1 MLYQTQMTLRDN
13 IQLAI
18 RALKG
23 NKLRT
28 VLTLMIIAFGI
39 MALISILTSIEAIK
53 VKLTEN
59 FVELGASAFT
69 IQNDDGISR
78 RKRTDNPAITA
89 REGEDFK
96 LRYNYPATVALYT
109 NVTGSAVVKST
120 FAETNPNV
128 KIEAVDFEYLRVT
141 GKNLWI
147 GRSFSQLEI
156 DNGNNVAVIGF
167 DVAAKLFTDKDSI
180 LGANIAIEG
189 KKYRVIGVVSPK
201 GASAGKNDN
210 YILLPYT
217 NARSEFSINN
227 KSYEIIV
234 EASQTGNIE
243 KAIEEAGGVFRNIR
257 KLSAGEEDNFSVVR
271 SDKLANTY
279 LENIRFLSLA
289 TIVIGFLTLIGAGV
303 GLMNIMLV
311 SVNERTRE
319 IGVSKSLG
327 ATRKIIFTQFL
338 TEATTICVVGG
349 VVGIILGLIFG
360 NIIALFLKAG
370 FVLAINWVI
379 FGLIFCTIIGLLAG
393 LYPAIRA
400 SRLNPV
406 DALRY
411 E

>member
-1 MLYQTQMTLRDN
+1 MTLLDN

-28 VLTLMIIAFGI
+28 ILTLMIIAFGI

-59 FVELGASAFT
+59 FVELGATAFT
-69 IQNDDGISR
+69 IQYDDGVSR
-78 RKRTDNPAITA
+78 RKKSENPKISIQ
-89 REGEDFK
+89 EGESFK
-96 LRYNYPATVALYT
+96 SRYKFPATIALYT
-109 NVTGSAVVKST
+109 KVGGSIIAKSR
-120 FAETNPNV
+120 FAESNPNV
-128 KIEAVDFEYLRVT
+128 SLEAVDFDYLKVT
-141 GKNLWI
+141 GKNLWM
-147 GRSFSQLEI
+147 GRSFSQIEMES
-156 DNGNNVAVIGF
+156 GSNVAIIGF
-167 DVAAKLFTDKDSI
+167 DVAAKLFQDKDSI
-180 LGANIAIEG
+180 IGAPLAVDG
-189 KKYRVIGVVSPK
+189 RKYRIIGVIKPK

-210 YILLPYT
+210 YILIPYT
-217 NARSEFSINN
+217 NAKQEFSISN
-227 KSYEIIV
+227 KSFEIIV
-234 EASQTGNIE
+234 ESGANFE
-243 KAIEEAGGVFRNIR
+243 MERAIEEASGVFRGVR
-257 KLSAGEEDNFSVVR
+257 KLEMGAEDNFSIVR
-271 SDKLANTY
+271 SDKLASTY
-279 LENIRFLSLA
+279 LNNIRFLSLA

-327 ATRKIIFTQFL
+327 ATKKIIFTQFL
-338 TEATTICVVGG
+338 TEATTICVLGG
-349 VVGIILGLIFG
+349 IMGIILGVFFG
-360 NIIALFLKAG
+360 NIVSLFLKTG

-400 SRLNPV
+400 SKLNPV

>member
-1 MLYQTQMTLRDN
+1 MTLLDN

-18 RALKG
+18 RALKA

-28 VLTLMIIAFGI
+28 VLTLLIIAFGI

-59 FVELGASAFT
+59 FVELGATAFT
-69 IQNDDGISR
+69 IQYDDGVSR
-78 RKRTDNPAITA
+78 RKKSENPKISIQEGENFKSRYQFPATIALYARVGGSITA
-89 REGEDFK
+89 K
-96 LRYNYPATVALYT
+96 SRY
-109 NVTGSAVVKST
+109 
-120 FAETNPNV
+120 AESNPN
-128 KIEAVDFEYLRVT
+128 ITLEAVDFDYLKVT
-141 GKNLWI
+141 GKNLWM
-147 GRSFSQLEI
+147 GRSFSQIEMES
-156 DNGNNVAVIGF
+156 GSNVAIIGF
-167 DVAAKLFTDKDSI
+167 DVAAKLFQDKDSI
-180 LGANIAIEG
+180 IGGPLAVDGR
-189 KKYRVIGVVSPK
+189 KYRIIGVVKPK

-210 YILLPYT
+210 YILIPYT
-217 NARSEFSINN
+217 NAKKEFSISN
-227 KSYEIIV
+227 KSFEIIV
-234 EASQTGNIE
+234 EAGSATDME
-243 KAIEEAGGVFRNIR
+243 RAIEEATGVFRGVR
-257 KLSAGEEDNFSVVR
+257 KLEIGTEDNFSIVR

-279 LENIRFLSLA
+279 LNNIRFLSLA

-327 ATRKIIFTQFL
+327 ATKKIIFTQFL
-338 TEATTICVVGG
+338 TEATTICVLGG
-349 VVGIILGLIFG
+349 IMGIILGVFFG
-360 NIIALFLKAG
+360 NIVSLFLKTG

-400 SRLNPV
+400 SKLNPV

>member
-1 MLYQTQMTLRDN
+1 MTLLDN

-18 RALKG
+18 RALKA

-28 VLTLMIIAFGI
+28 VLTLLIIAFGI

-59 FVELGASAFT
+59 FVELGATAFT
-69 IQNDDGISR
+69 IQYDDGVSR
-78 RKRTDNPAITA
+78 RKKSENPKISIQ
-89 REGEDFK
+89 EGESFK
-96 LRYNYPATVALYT
+96 SRYKFPATIALYT
-109 NVTGSAVVKST
+109 KVGGSIIAKSR
-120 FAETNPNV
+120 FAESNPNV
-128 KIEAVDFEYLRVT
+128 SLEAVDFDYLKVT
-141 GKNLWI
+141 GKNLWM
-147 GRSFSQLEI
+147 GRSFSQIEMES
-156 DNGNNVAVIGF
+156 GSNVAIIGF
-167 DVAAKLFTDKDSI
+167 DVAAKLFQDKDSI
-180 LGANIAIEG
+180 IGAPLAVDG
-189 KKYRVIGVVSPK
+189 RKYRIIGVIKPK

-210 YILLPYT
+210 YILIPYT
-217 NARSEFSINN
+217 NAKQEFSISN
-227 KSYEIIV
+227 KSFEIIV
-234 EASQTGNIE
+234 EAGTTVE
-243 KAIEEAGGVFRNIR
+243 MERAIEEASGVFRSVR
-257 KLSAGEEDNFSVVR
+257 KLEMGAEDNFSIVR
-271 SDKLANTY
+271 SDKLASTY
-279 LENIRFLSLA
+279 LNNIRFLSLA

-327 ATRKIIFTQFL
+327 ATKKIIFTQFL
-338 TEATTICVVGG
+338 TEATTICVLGG
-349 VVGIILGLIFG
+349 IMGIILGVFFG
-360 NIIALFLKAG
+360 NIVSLFLKTG

-400 SRLNPV
+400 SKLNPV

>member
-1 MLYQTQMTLRDN
+1 MTLTDN
-13 IQLAI
+13 IMLAI

-23 NKLRT
+23 NRLRT
-28 VLTLMIIAFGI
+28 VLTLMIISFGI

-59 FVELGASAFT
+59 FVELGATAFT
-69 IQNDDGISR
+69 IQNDDGLSR
-78 RKRTDNPAITA
+78 RKRSENPIISIK
-89 REGEDFK
+89 EGESFK
-96 LRYNYPATVALYT
+96 QNYKYPSTISLYT
-109 NVTGSAVVKST
+109 KALGSASAKSA
-120 FAETNPNV
+120 FAESNPNITV
-128 KIEAVDFEYLRVT
+128 EAVDFEYLKVT

-156 DNGNNVAVIGF
+156 ENGNNVAIIGF
-167 DVAAKLFTDKDSI
+167 DVAAKLYKEKDSI
-180 LGANIAIEG
+180 LDSHLAIEG

-210 YILLPYT
+210 YILLPYI
-217 NARSEFSINN
+217 NAINEFSLN
-227 KSYEIIV
+227 KKSFEVIV
-234 EASQTGNIE
+234 EASKAVSIDA
-243 KAIEEAGGVFRNIR
+243 AIEEAGGVFRGIR
-257 KLSAGEEDNFSVVR
+257 KLSVGMEDDFSIVR

-279 LENIRFLSLA
+279 LENIKFLSLA

-327 ATRKIIFTQFL
+327 ATKKIIFTQFI
-338 TEATTICVVGG
+338 TEATTICIIGG
-349 VVGIILGLIFG
+349 VIGIILGVIFG

-400 SRLNPV
+400 SKLNPV